1 MTTIS
6 IITPQNIT
14 LEYNLA
20 SVGDRIVA
28 GIIDLAIM
36 IAYITIVGIIISFTS
51 FTGSTSQVI
60 QILVYLPV
68 SFYTLV
74 SELLMNGQTV
84 GKRVIHIKPISL
96 NGNQPTFSQYLIMW
110 LFRMIDV
117 WSNFGLIAV
126 VTIIISQRN
135 QRLGDIVAGTTFIKT
150 SAKTNFSQ
158 TIYVPVAEN
167 NYNPTYPEVIN
178 LKNNDIQL
186 IKEVLLNIQKSHNQ
200 LLAFQAMQKVETI
213 LNIKSQHEPITFLYA
228 VLSDYNHLSAKI

>member
-1 MTTIS
+1 MTKIS
-6 IITPQNIT
+6 IITPQNIA

-36 IAYITIVGIIISFTS
+36 LAYL
-51 FTGSTSQVI
+51 
-60 QILVYLPV
+60 ILVAIILTPSKISGDKSQLIQLLLFLPV

-84 GKRVIHIKPISL
+84 GKRVMHIKPISL

-126 VTIIISQRN
+126 VTIIINQRN

-178 LKNNDIQL
+178 LKDNDIQL

-213 LNIKSQHEPITFLYA
+213 LNIKSKHEPITFLYA